1 MASQNK
7 IIKIA
12 ITGPESSGKTFTTEY
27 LARAFDGWMV
37 PEYGREYLQHLD
49 REYSYD
55 DVLNIAKGQ
64 IDVEQKVT
72 AEAIAEDAG
81 IVFFDTE
88 LINTKIWCDEVF
100 KKCERFIIDG
110 IADADYDHYLLMRPD
125 IDWEPDPL
133 RENQHDRDRLF
144 DLYLHFLNEHKK
156 SFTVIEGSFEERL
169 KKAVAVVR
177 TFGITQ

>member
-1 MASQNK
+1 MAEQNK

-12 ITGPESSGKTFTTEY
+12 ITGPESSGKSFTTEY

-37 PEYGREYLQHLD
+37 PEYGREYLQHLN
-49 REYSYD
+49 REYTYD

-64 IDVEQKVT
+64 IDVEKQVT
-72 AEAIAEDAG
+72 EDAMKEDAG

-100 KKCERFIIDG
+100 KKCEAFIVDG
-110 IADADYDHYLLMRPD
+110 IAASDYDHYLLMKPD
-125 IDWEPDPL
+125 IDWEADPL

-144 DLYLHFLNEHKK
+144 ELYLHLLNEHQK
-156 SFTVIEGSFEERL
+156 SFTVIDGGLEERL
-169 KKAVAVVR
+169 KKAVAVAK
-177 TFGITQ
+177 TFFI